1 MVVQKAPSRGL
12 FVSAG
17 STGNGPRAHFLF
29 PGRAEAGVREKLF
42 GLLGPVVAGLGYELL
57 EVEWSS
63 AGRSSLVRVYID
75 RTDGG
80 GIGLEDCE
88 RVSRAIGAML
98 DADDPIGREYQLEV
112 SSPGFD
118 RPLRTAAHFE
128 RFAGS
133 EARIELAAPIE
144 GRRRFRGRL
153 GPVEDG
159 TVTIEVDRKEWKLP
173 LSGISKARLVG

>member
-1 MVVQKAPSRGL
+1 MKNR
-12 FVSAG
+12 
-17 STGNGPRAHFLF
+17 
-29 PGRAEAGVREKLF
+29 LF
-42 GLLGPVVAGLGYELL
+42 GLLEPVVAALGYELI
-57 EVEWSS
+57 EVEFSS
-63 AGRSSLVRVYID
+63 AGRNSVVRAYID

-80 GIGLEDCE
+80 GVGLDDCE
-88 RVSRAIGAML
+88 RASRTIGAAL
-98 DADDPIGREYQLEV
+98 DAEDPIGHEYRLEV

-118 RPLRTAAHFE
+118 RPLRTTAHFA

-133 EARIELAAPIE
+133 EARIELGAPIE

-159 TVTIEVDRKEWKLP
+159 HVTIEVDGREWKLP

>member
-1 MVVQKAPSRGL
+1 MKD
-12 FVSAG
+12 
-17 STGNGPRAHFLF
+17 
-29 PGRAEAGVREKLF
+29 KLF
-42 GLLGPVVAGLGYELL
+42 GLLEPVVVGLGYELL
-57 EVEWSS
+57 EVEWASS
-63 AGRSSLVRVYID
+63 GRSSLVRVFID

-88 RVSRAIGAML
+88 RTSRAVGAVL
-98 DADDPIGREYQLEV
+98 ESEDPIGHEYQLEV

-133 EARIELAAPIE
+133 EARIELAAPLE

-153 GPVEDG
+153 GPVADG
-159 TVTIEVDRKEWKLP
+159 MVSIEVDRKEWKLP
-173 LSGISKARLVG
+173 LAGISKARLVG

>member
-1 MVVQKAPSRGL
+1 MKER
-12 FVSAG
+12 
-17 STGNGPRAHFLF
+17 
-29 PGRAEAGVREKLF
+29 LF
-42 GLLGPVVAGLGYELL
+42 GLLEPVVSGLGYELL
-57 EVEWSS
+57 DVEFAS
-63 AGRSSLVRVYID
+63 AGRHSVVRVYID

-80 GIGLEDCE
+80 GIGLDDCE
-88 RVSRAIGAML
+88 RASRAIGAVL
-98 DADDPIGREYQLEV
+98 EAEDPIGHEYQLEV

-118 RPLRTAAHFE
+118 RPLRTVAHFE

-153 GPVEDG
+153 GPVADG
-159 TVTIEVDRKEWKLP
+159 MVTIEVDRKEWKLP

>member
-1 MVVQKAPSRGL
+1 MKD
-12 FVSAG
+12 
-17 STGNGPRAHFLF
+17 
-29 PGRAEAGVREKLF
+29 KLL
-42 GLLGPVVAGLGYELL
+42 GLLEPVVAALGYELI

-80 GIGLEDCE
+80 GVGLDDCE
-88 RVSRAIGAML
+88 RVSRSIGAVL
-98 DADDPIGREYQLEV
+98 DAADPVGTEYRLEV

-118 RPLRTAAHFE
+118 RPLRTAEHFA

-159 TVTIEVDRKEWKLP
+159 EVTIEVDRKVWKLP
-173 LSGISKARLVG
+173 LAGISKARLVG

>member
-1 MVVQKAPSRGL
+1 MKD
-12 FVSAG
+12 
-17 STGNGPRAHFLF
+17 
-29 PGRAEAGVREKLF
+29 KLL
-42 GLLGPVVAGLGYELL
+42 GLLEPVVAALGYELI

-80 GIGLEDCE
+80 GVGLDDCE
-88 RVSRAIGAML
+88 RASRSIGAVL
-98 DADDPIGREYQLEV
+98 DAADPVGTEYRLEV

-118 RPLRTAAHFE
+118 RPLRTAEHFA

-133 EARIELAAPIE
+133 ETRIELAAPIE

-159 TVTIEVDRKEWKLP
+159 EVTIEVDRKVWKLP
-173 LSGISKARLVG
+173 LAGISKARLVG